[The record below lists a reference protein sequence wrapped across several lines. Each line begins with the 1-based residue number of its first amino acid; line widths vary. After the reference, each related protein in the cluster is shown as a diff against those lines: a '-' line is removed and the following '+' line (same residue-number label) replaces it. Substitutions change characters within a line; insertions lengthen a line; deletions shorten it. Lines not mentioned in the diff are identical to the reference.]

1 MRMCGFTLLLLHG
14 HIVHAVLCSSR
25 RFPTLLEASNTE
37 RNNMFMKSVLIGF
50 MESAAWT
57 DGERDLL
64 GIDYQK

>member
-1 MRMCGFTLLLLHG
+1 
-14 HIVHAVLCSSR
+14 
-25 RFPTLLEASNTE
+25 
-37 RNNMFMKSVLIGF
+37 MFMKSVLIDF